1 MWKPKLIQNRPIFQ
15 SSLDAL
21 RPNGFLWTSMK
32 KRFTKINTLTAIKG
46 DKQQQFIE
54 LRACGASYQD
64 IADMLHCDKS
74 TLVGWNKELADEIA
88 ERKAMT
94 KNDILYNYQVAR
106 DNRLRYFSE
115 LYRKLKNEIERRG
128 LRDVPTDK
136 LYAMFEKCS
145 KHIDE
150 LSGEKREDRKDA
162 SIIAISQTEHVKTAL
177 KCVRTA

>member
-1 MWKPKLIQNRPIFQ
+1 METEIDTNSTDISIVPGRTPSERLNMDIMEEMKNRSRSVKLYKN
-15 SSLDAL
+15 D
-21 RPNGFLWTSMK
+21 K
-32 KRFTKINTLTAIKG
+32 KAR
-46 DKQQQFIE
+46 FIE
-54 LRACGASYQD
+54 LRARGASFQD
-64 IADMLHCDKS
+64 IADILDCGKS
-74 TLVGWNKELADEIA
+74 TLVDWIKEMADEIA

-94 KNDILYNYQVAR
+94 KNDILYDYQVAR
-106 DNRLRYFSE
+106 DNRLRYFAE

-162 SIIAISQTEHVKTAL
+162 SIIAISQTERVRTAL
-177 KCVRTA
+177 KCVRTT

>member
-1 MWKPKLIQNRPIFQ
+1 METEIDTN
-15 SSLDAL
+15 STD
-21 RPNGFLWTSMK
+21 
-32 KRFTKINTLTAIKG
+32 TAIVPGRTPSERLNMDIMKEMKNRSRSVKLYKN
-46 DKQQQFIE
+46 DKKARFIE
-54 LRACGASYQD
+54 LRARGASFQD
-64 IADMLHCDKS
+64 IADILGCGKS

-88 ERKAMT
+88 ERRAMT

-115 LYRKLKNEIERRG
+115 LYRKLKNEIKRRE

-150 LSGEKREDRKDA
+150 LSGEKCEDRKDA
-162 SIIAISQTEHVKTAL
+162 SIIAISQTERVRTAL

>member
-1 MWKPKLIQNRPIFQ
+1 M
-15 SSLDAL
+15 
-21 RPNGFLWTSMK
+21 
-32 KRFTKINTLTAIKG
+32 
-46 DKQQQFIE
+46 
-54 LRACGASYQD
+54 
-64 IADMLHCDKS
+64 
-74 TLVGWNKELADEIA
+74 ADEIA
-88 ERKAMT
+88 ERKAMA

-162 SIIAISQTEHVKTAL
+162 SIIAISQTERIKTAL
-177 KCVRTA
+177 KCVRTT

>member
-1 MWKPKLIQNRPIFQ
+1 METEIDTKPTDISIVPGRTPSERLLMDINEETVYQNRHV
-15 SSLDAL
+15 D
-21 RPNGFLWTSMK
+21 RY
-32 KRFTKINTLTAIKG
+32 RG

-54 LRACGASYQD
+54 LRARGASYQD
-64 IADMLHCDKS
+64 IADMLHCSKS

-88 ERKAMT
+88 ERRAMT

-115 LYRKLKNEIERRG
+115 LYRKLKNEIKRRE

-162 SIIAISQTEHVKTAL
+162 SIIAISQTERVRTAL

>member
-1 MWKPKLIQNRPIFQ
+1 MRYMETEIDTKPTDISIVPRRTPSERLLMDINEETVYQNRHV
-15 SSLDAL
+15 D
-21 RPNGFLWTSMK
+21 RY
-32 KRFTKINTLTAIKG
+32 RG

-54 LRACGASYQD
+54 LRAP
-64 IADMLHCDKS
+64 
-74 TLVGWNKELADEIA
+74 

-94 KNDILYNYQVAR
+94 KNDILYSYQVAR
-106 DNRLRYFSE
+106 DNRLRYFAE

-145 KHIDE
+145 KYIDE

-162 SIIAISQTEHVKTAL
+162 SYYSNIANGT
-177 KCVRTA
+177 C

>member
-1 MWKPKLIQNRPIFQ
+1 METEIDTKPTDISIVPGRTPSERLLMDINEETVYQNRHV
-15 SSLDAL
+15 D
-21 RPNGFLWTSMK
+21 RY
-32 KRFTKINTLTAIKG
+32 RG

-54 LRACGASYQD
+54 LRARGASYQD
-64 IADMLHCDKS
+64 IADMLHCGKS

-94 KNDILYNYQVAR
+94 KNDILYSYQVAH
-106 DNRLRYFSE
+106 DNRLRYFAE

>member
-1 MWKPKLIQNRPIFQ
+1 METEIDTKPTDISIVSGRTPSERLNMDIMEEMKNRSRSVKLYKN
-15 SSLDAL
+15 D
-21 RPNGFLWTSMK
+21 K
-32 KRFTKINTLTAIKG
+32 KAR
-46 DKQQQFIE
+46 FIE
-54 LRACGASYQD
+54 LRARGASFQD
-64 IADMLHCDKS
+64 IADILDCGKS
-74 TLVGWNKELADEIA
+74 TLVDWNKEMADEIA

-106 DNRLRYFSE
+106 DNRLRYFAE

-162 SIIAISQTEHVKTAL
+162 SIIAISQTERVRTAL

>member
-1 MWKPKLIQNRPIFQ
+1 METEIDTNSTDIAIVPGRTPSERLNMDIVEEMKNRSRSVKLYKN
-15 SSLDAL
+15 D
-21 RPNGFLWTSMK
+21 K
-32 KRFTKINTLTAIKG
+32 KAR
-46 DKQQQFIE
+46 FIE
-54 LRACGASYQD
+54 LRARGASFQD
-64 IADMLHCDKS
+64 IAEILYCGKS
-74 TLVGWNKELADEIA
+74 TLVDWNKEMADEIA

-106 DNRLRYFSE
+106 DNRLRYFAE

-162 SIIAISQTEHVKTAL
+162 SIIAISQTERVRTAL
-177 KCVRTA
+177 KCVRTT

>member
-1 MWKPKLIQNRPIFQ
+1 METEIDTNLTDIAVVPGRTPSEQLNMDIIEEMKNRTR
-15 SSLDAL
+15 SVDLYKND
-21 RPNGFLWTSMK
+21 
-32 KRFTKINTLTAIKG
+32 KRS
-46 DKQQQFIE
+46 QFIE
-54 LRACGASYQD
+54 LRARGASYQD
-64 IADMLHCDKS
+64 IADILHCGKS

-106 DNRLRYFSE
+106 DNRLRYFAE

-162 SIIAISQTEHVKTAL
+162 SIIAISQTERVRTAL

>member
-1 MWKPKLIQNRPIFQ
+1 METEFDTKPTDISIVPGRTPSERLLMDINEETVYQNRHV
-15 SSLDAL
+15 D
-21 RPNGFLWTSMK
+21 RY
-32 KRFTKINTLTAIKG
+32 RG

-54 LRACGASYQD
+54 LRARGASYQD
-64 IADMLHCDKS
+64 IADMLHCSKS

-94 KNDILYNYQVAR
+94 KNDI
-106 DNRLRYFSE
+106 S
-115 LYRKLKNEIERRG
+115 
-128 LRDVPTDK
+128 
-136 LYAMFEKCS
+136 MFEKCS

-162 SIIAISQTEHVKTAL
+162 SIIAISQTERVRTAL